1 MIRSLVVATA
11 LALASAAVA
20 AAGPAEFFSEKHWS
34 AVRDF
39 YNEQMR
45 AGHCPIGF
53 AKKPDGCEAP
63 SHPRK
68 WEVDEPL
75 PSNAIRFDL
84 PAALVARLGKPPA
97 SHRYVRVGADILLV
111 SNRTKLVV
119 DGILDLGRR

>member
-1 MIRSLVVATA
+1 MLRSLVVA
-11 LALASAAVA
+11 AAFSLVGGA
-20 AAGPAEFFSEKHWS
+20 AAAADPAEFFSEKHWS

-63 SHPRK
+63 AHARK

-75 PSNAIRFDL
+75 PSKAIRFDL
-84 PAALVARLGKPPA
+84 PPALVAKLGKPPA
-97 SHRYVRVGADILLV
+97 GHRYVRVGPDILLV
-111 SNRTKLVV
+111 SNRTKLVTDAV
-119 DGILDLGRR
+119 LDFGRR